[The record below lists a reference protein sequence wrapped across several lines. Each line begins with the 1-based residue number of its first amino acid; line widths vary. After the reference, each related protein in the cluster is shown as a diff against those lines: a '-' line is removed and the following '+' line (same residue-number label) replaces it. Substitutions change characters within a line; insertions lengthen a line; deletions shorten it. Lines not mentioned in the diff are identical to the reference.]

1 MRKIFALLIMFFL
14 LFHCAAVSQDNVAEE
29 TQNPQIA
36 ELPQVIENHGEM
48 VLVPEG
54 EFLMGSNQDELKS
67 RIGLLGGA
75 GSWYILQIPKHN
87 VTLPAYYIDKYEVT
101 NQQFCEFL
109 NFKGTHQEEGNE
121 TPWIMISNRTC
132 LVYQDETGK
141 YRTKEGYENYPAV
154 MVSWYGAQEYAK
166 WAGKRIPTEA
176 EWEKAARGTKG
187 WMWPWGNTWDKN
199 KCNNWL
205 LTNKDLLAL
214 MPDMYDGRGPL
225 PVGSFPEIKSSC
237 GALDMAGNAAEWCNE
252 WYGIYPGYPYYVD
265 DNYYEFTH
273 KVTRGGSW
281 GINLPG
287 GLSCPF
293 RSIHRTFV
301 CDSYTGFRCCMDV
314 PEDIQKYTVSIPDG
328 L

>member
-1 MRKIFALLIMFFL
+1 MRKIFALFITFFL
-14 LFHCAAVSQDNVAEE
+14 LFHCTAVSQDNVTEE

-141 YRTKEGYENYPAV
+141 YRTKEGYEKYPAV
-154 MVSWYGAQEYAK
+154 MV
-166 WAGKRIPTEA
+166 PTEA
-176 EWEKAARGTKG
+176 EWEKAAKG
-187 WMWPWGNTWDKN
+187 KDGYTYPWGMNWDAD
-199 KCNNWL
+199 KCNNM
-205 LTNKDLLAL
+205 L
-214 MPDMYDGRGPL
+214 MSLESVISLMLNFYNDRGIVP
-225 PVGSFPEIKSSC
+225 PGSIPECASSY
-237 GALDMAGNAAEWCNE
+237 GVTDMAGNVMEWCSD
-252 WYGIYPGYPYYVD
+252 WYD
-265 DNYYEFTH
+265 ENYYEISPYKNPRGPETGTYR
-273 KVTRGGSW
+273 VIRGGSW
-281 GINLPG
+281 ENSGIEN
-287 GLSCPF
+287 F
-293 RSIHRTFV
+293 RCSNRFISNMDRGFGI
-301 CDSYTGFRCCMDV
+301 GFRCV
-314 PEDIQKYTVSIPDG
+314 LYPEN